1 MRAHRTPCARKKP
14 MTRRIKPAQT
24 HNAQARRNKMP
35 ISLLE
40 LPVVGRCSDAYD
52 AAYKEAL
59 AKGEH
64 NFTAKEIAAKSYRT
78 AMPAPLDLDSTRDF
92 IACVTFGVLTDV
104 FTLKMANS
112 LYYAAQI
119 ALSHHRN
126 NSGKG
131 KKA

>member
-1 MRAHRTPCARKKP
+1 

-24 HNAQARRNKMP
+24 HKAQAPRNKLPM
-35 ISLLE
+35 SLLE
-40 LPVVGRCSDAYD
+40 LPVVIRCSGAYEV
-52 AAYKEAL
+52 AYKEAL

-64 NFTAKEIAAKSYRT
+64 SFTANEIAQKSYRK

-92 IACVTFGVLTDV
+92 VACITFGLLTEIFD
-104 FTLKMANS
+104 LKMANS

-126 NSGKG
+126 NCGKT